1 MFRRI
6 LVANRGEVAARICRT
21 ACRLGIQTVVLA
33 SEADAGA
40 AWLLDAALVSEVA
53 FLSGV
58 KPKDTYL
65 NQDRIL
71 ELARHH
77 QCSALHPGWGFL
89 AENALFATRCASYG
103 IRFIGPPPAAMHRL
117 GNKVASRKTMK
128 AGGVPVL
135 PGSEGVV
142 SLEEARAVANNAG
155 YPVLLKARSGGG
167 GRGMR
172 RVYAEAELESAFAQA
187 TAESEAAFGDSGLF
201 VEKYVPAGRHI
212 EFQVMADSYGNV
224 AVLGERECSVQR
236 RHQKLVEESPSVAV
250 SDSLRQQLSEAI
262 IQAVRAAGYTNAGTV
277 EMLMDPEKNLYF
289 LEMNNRLQVE
299 HPVTEAITGLD
310 LVELQLRVACN
321 EKLPEAV
328 LQAPRK
334 GHAIECRI
342 NAEDPDQDF
351 KPAPGRVSRLV
362 LPDGVRVETHLRE
375 GDLIPPHYD
384 SMVAKLIAWGES
396 RTEAIEKMKRAL
408 SSMVVEGVPTT
419 LTLHQKILNDPR
431 FISGNYDTR
440 LLETGL
446 QEF

>member
-1 MFRRI
+1 
-6 LVANRGEVAARICRT
+6 
-21 ACRLGIQTVVLA
+21 
-33 SEADAGA
+33 
-40 AWLLDAALVSEVA
+40 
-53 FLSGV
+53 
-58 KPKDTYL
+58 
-65 NQDRIL
+65 
-71 ELARHH
+71 
-77 QCSALHPGWGFL
+77 
-89 AENALFATRCASYG
+89 
-103 IRFIGPPPAAMHRL
+103 
-117 GNKVASRKTMK
+117 
-128 AGGVPVL
+128 
-135 PGSEGVV
+135 
-142 SLEEARAVANNAG
+142 
-155 YPVLLKARSGGG
+155 
-167 GRGMR
+167 MR

-187 TAESEAAFGDSGLF
+187 TAESEAAFGDGGLF

-310 LVELQLRVACN
+310 LVELQFRVACN

-408 SSMVVEGVPTT
+408 STMVVEGVPTT

-431 FISGNYDTR
+431 FMSGNYDTR